1 MHRNEDEM
9 TRIYKTMTPT
19 GARLVRATNKH
30 QAISTVAR
38 DIIKAEV
45 VSQDDLVAL
54 IAQGVKVEEAG
65 GADAD

>member
-1 MHRNEDEM
+1 MTQ

-38 DIIKAEV
+38 
-45 VSQDDLVAL
+45 QDDLVAL